1 MVGKRIIGR
10 RTKSR
15 SLRHPESKKKFNMAH
30 QIVATSRSR
39 TGIPTGRLAVWWI
52 IGSEIVIFGG
62 LIATY
67 LLNRFN
73 HGPSWSAEA
82 AHTNTFIGAAN
93 TFWLLTSSLFV
104 VLAHAASERKDA
116 KKTRMWIWLTIML
129 GGFFMGFKTYE
140 YTTEILHGYTIFT
153 SNFWSFYY
161 TATGLHGF
169 HVVCGMVI
177 MAIIAEND
185 IKNERNWHRVENIGL
200 YWHFVDIVWIFL
212 FPLMYIAK

>member
-1 MVGKRIIGR
+1 
-10 RTKSR
+10 
-15 SLRHPESKKKFNMAH
+15 MAH
-30 QIVATSRSR
+30 QIIATSRSR

-52 IGSEIVIFGG
+52 IGSEILIFGG